1 MLIPQTL
8 IEINTRN
15 LYNCL
20 DNAKFEAKSL
30 SEQNIILEFQIYI
43 LKIDILIQESNNQ
56 YDLKSIRL
64 TFNKVFRKF
73 ISLSKQI
80 ELIINSNM
88 FSPQNWLSEA
98 LKQTKKLIIEIQE
111 STVHFCE

>member
-15 LYNCL
+15 IYDCL

-30 SEQNIILEFQIYI
+30 SEQNIILEFQLYI
-43 LKIDILIQESNNQ
+43 LKVDILILESNNQ
-56 YDLKSIRL
+56 CDLKSIRL
-64 TFNKVFRKF
+64 TFDKVCRKF
-73 ISLSKQI
+73 ILLSKQI
-80 ELIINSNM
+80 ELMIKSSM
-88 FSPQNWLSEA
+88 LLTQNWLYEA

-111 STVHFCE
+111 ATVRFCD